1 MLRGDQSGE
10 QAMRV
15 RTAADRDL
23 EMIASWLAEPRISKW
38 LDFGTERPLTALALK
53 YAISQGSMRLFTY
66 ARPDEE
72 HTPIGVVG
80 LSSIHPRFRTAL
92 LWYALGDPRFAGR
105 GLTGRA
111 AAAAEVVRIGLEEL
125 ELRAINAW
133 VVVGNEASVR
143 ILENIGFRRIGR
155 QRRCHLLEGRRR
167 DRLLFDIVAS
177 ESALRPGM
185 SVVLAFAHDASFS
198 FAGVEG
204 AMLAGI
210 PWG

>member
-23 EMIASWLAEPRISKW
+23 ETIASWLAEPPISKW

-53 YAISQGSMRLFTY
+53 YGISQGSMRLFTY
-66 ARPDEE
+66 APADGEE
-72 HTPIGVVG
+72 EAPVGVVG
-80 LSSIHPRFRTAL
+80 LSDIHPRFRTAL
-92 LWYALGDPRFAGR
+92 LWYALGEPSFAGQ

-111 AAAAEVVRIGLEEL
+111 AKEVVRIGFQDLD
-125 ELRAINAW
+125 LRAINAW

-155 QRRCHLLEGRRR
+155 QRRCHLIEGRRR
-167 DRLLFDIVAS
+167 DRLLFDIVSS
-177 ESALRPGM
+177 EFARRHGTSGL
-185 SVVLAFAHDASFS
+185 LAFARDASFS

-204 AMLAGI
+204 AMLASI